1 MRESRSLPGLSVQHT
16 ENNRVTEYG
25 ESRTGEPIKDA
36 KNELNAKQIERQEG
50 IWQRTLALIRVV
62 PERGLEPPLPC
73 ENQVLNLARLPVPP
87 FGHCFDST
95 LFAPLSATNASRH
108 RNSPH
113 QSSICAEPDPPG
125 SKTTGKVVK
134 PCSRAPQATAFG
146 TISLNHRLHCTNA
159 CVVGNDI
166 LIYLSGPA
174 PLVISPMLSQS
185 A

>member
-16 ENNRVTEYG
+16 ENNRVTECG
-25 ESRTGEPIKDA
+25 ESCTGEQIKDR

-113 QSSICAEPDPPG
+113 QSSMLRGTRRAGIKNNRQSG
-125 SKTTGKVVK
+125 QTMQ
-134 PCSRAPQATAFG
+134 PCTS
-146 TISLNHRLHCTNA
+146 SHS
-159 CVVGNDI
+159 I

-174 PLVISPMLSQS
+174 PLVISPILSHS